1 MKANNVLFSPSISLG
16 LSADV
21 EYLLQQT
28 FIEKP
33 NGVVLL
39 AEPSRTALVLAI
51 AGALAGISAFFSRA
65 SGRIGIPVNLA
76 FLLLGIMAGGTELGR
91 AASPSYSLAFSLGV
105 AALVLI
111 LFDGGLNTP
120 TAVMRKGLAPA
131 SLLATLGIAGT
142 ALCFGLGARLLG
154 FPWPQALLLGA
165 IVSSTDAAAV
175 FAVLRGSGL
184 KLKQR
189 VGITL
194 ELESGLNDPM
204 AVILTIALTAALQSS
219 TPPSFAVI
227 PQIISQLI
235 LGATLGLA
243 LGYGGRFLITQ
254 AHLPAAGLFPVL
266 SLGLALTSF
275 GLTTLLGGSGFL
287 AVYLTAVVLGNVR
300 LPYKSGLLRVH
311 DAMAWLSQVGMF
323 LILGLL
329 VKPLR
334 LYNVAE
340 IGFILALF
348 LAMLARP
355 LVVAICLLPF
365 RFSVREIIY
374 ISWVG
379 LRGAVPIVL
388 AIFPIL
394 ARVPGAERIFDV
406 VFFVVVISALIPGGT
421 VRYVT
426 RKLHLESEGP
436 PPAPAALEISS
447 TQLLH
452 GEIMSFY
459 IERASAV
466 SGSAIVDLPFP
477 ETTSVLLIMRDKDLI
492 APKGKTVFHP
502 GDHVYLFCTQED
514 RDLVHLI
521 FGRRDEGN

>member
-1 MKANNVLFSPSISLG
+1 MGIFVDRF
-16 LSADV
+16 
-21 EYLLQQT
+21 
-28 FIEKP
+28 FITKTE

-51 AGALAGISAFFSRA
+51 AGALAGVSAFFSRA

-76 FLLLGIMAGGTELGR
+76 FLLLGMLAGGSEPGK

-105 AALVLI
+105 TALALI

-120 TAVMRKGLAPA
+120 TAAMRKGLTPA
-131 SLLATLGIAGT
+131 SLLATLGVAGT

-154 FPWPQALLLGA
+154 FPWLQAFLLGA

-204 AVILTIALTAALQSS
+204 AVILTISLTQALQTF
-219 TPPSFAVI
+219 TPPSFVVV
-227 PQIISQLI
+227 PQIILQLV
-235 LGATLGLA
+235 LGAALGLA
-243 LGYGGRFLITQ
+243 LGYAGRFLITQ

-266 SLGLALTSF
+266 SLGLALVSF
-275 GLTTLLGGSGFL
+275 GVTTLLGGSGFL
-287 AVYLTAVVLGNVR
+287 AVYLTAIVLGNVP

-311 DAMAWLSQVGMF
+311 DAVAWLSQIGMF
-323 LILGLL
+323 LVLGLL
-329 VKPLR
+329 VDPQR
-334 LYNVAE
+334 LYNVAG
-340 IGFILALF
+340 IGFFLALF
-348 LAMLARP
+348 LAILARP
-355 LVVAICLLPF
+355 LVVAVCLLPF
-365 RFSVREIIY
+365 RFSIREIGY
-374 ISWVG
+374 IGWVG

-394 ARVPGAERIFDV
+394 ARAPGAEKIFDV
-406 VFFVVVISALIPGGT
+406 VFFVVVVSALIPGGT

-426 RKLHLESEGP
+426 RKLHLESEDP
-436 PPAPAALEISS
+436 PPPPAALEISS

-452 GEIMSFY
+452 GEVMSFY
-459 IERASAV
+459 IEQASAV

-477 ETTSVLLIMRDKDLI
+477 ETTSVLLVMRGKDLI
-492 APKGKTVFHP
+492 APKGRTVFNP
-502 GDHVYLFCTQED
+502 GDHVYLFCSPED
-514 RDLVHLI
+514 HDLVHLI
-521 FGRRDEGN
+521 FGRRDENS